1 MVQPEFPL
9 TVRFFEDDTT
19 IVLNSK
25 AEVECNL
32 EWFDS
37 NDSEQHAEVR
47 DARNRPVRLVVR
59 DLSLITLELQS

>member
-1 MVQPEFPL
+1 MQPEFPL

-19 IVLNSK
+19 MVLNSRE
-25 AEVECNL
+25 EVECNL

-37 NDSEQHAEVR
+37 DDSEQHAEVR
-47 DARNRPVRLVVR
+47 DAHNRSVRLVVR